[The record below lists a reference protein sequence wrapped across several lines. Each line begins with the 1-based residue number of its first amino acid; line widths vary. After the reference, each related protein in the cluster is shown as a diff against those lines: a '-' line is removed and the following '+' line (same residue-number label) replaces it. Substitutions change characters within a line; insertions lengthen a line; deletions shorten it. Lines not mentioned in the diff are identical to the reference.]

1 MRSWFITRYDDI
13 TKYLQGDTFIT
24 SPLIWHKMKNLPE
37 GEDKHFKEII
47 DIISTW
53 MIYNDRPIHTRLRKY
68 MNRAFWK
75 EEIEAITPE
84 IKKIVTSVLDQVV
97 EKHSNEFDFVS
108 EVAHPIPALVLCKML
123 GIPGEEVKRFIRWS
137 DDIAQFMQ
145 NFVVSHVPDKDISD
159 QTKKSM
165 KEMYMF
171 LSEAIAERRIKKRND
186 LLSRLISDNPGEEGE
201 LCDDELIAQTIHL
214 IFGGHKIP
222 QFMLSNTL
230 HLLFKHPKVFDE
242 LKKDLSLI
250 PKVLDEAMRLEGP
263 IQYITRHAAQDI
275 TIHNQLI
282 REGDSVYF
290 FLGSAGRD
298 ERVFE
303 NPEKFDINRTGK
315 QHIGFGGGYH
325 ACIAAAFARVEI
337 AEILK
342 EVIQRFSHI
351 TPLYNLERPEW
362 TPNPTFH
369 GIVTMPIKY

>member
-1 MRSWFITRYDDI
+1 
-13 TKYLQGDTFIT
+13 
-24 SPLIWHKMKNLPE
+24 
-37 GEDKHFKEII
+37 
-47 DIISTW
+47 
-53 MIYNDRPIHTRLRKY
+53 

-123 GIPGEEVKRFIRWS
+123 GIPGEEVERFIRWS

-186 LLSRLISDNPGEEGE
+186 LLSRLISDNSGEEGE

-222 QFMLSNTL
+222 QFMLRSIYCSNIQKYL
-230 HLLFKHPKVFDE
+230 MNS
-242 LKKDLSLI
+242 KKICL
-250 PKVLDEAMRLEGP
+250 
-263 IQYITRHAAQDI
+263 
-275 TIHNQLI
+275 
-282 REGDSVYF
+282 
-290 FLGSAGRD
+290 
-298 ERVFE
+298 
-303 NPEKFDINRTGK
+303 
-315 QHIGFGGGYH
+315 
-325 ACIAAAFARVEI
+325 
-337 AEILK
+337 
-342 EVIQRFSHI
+342 
-351 TPLYNLERPEW
+351 
-362 TPNPTFH
+362 
-369 GIVTMPIKY
+369 